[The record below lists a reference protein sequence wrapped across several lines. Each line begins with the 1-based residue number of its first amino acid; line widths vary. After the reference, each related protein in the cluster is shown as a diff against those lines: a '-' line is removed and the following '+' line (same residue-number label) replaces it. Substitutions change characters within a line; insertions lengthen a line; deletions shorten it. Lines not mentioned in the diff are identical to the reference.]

1 MRWRRVPHFFF
12 LTALL
17 VPPFSII
24 LLLLVL
30 LCSLSH
36 SLHIYFYD
44 IAVPHDTANRK
55 LSSLFYFI
63 FSSTLLGEMRKNPYL
78 AHYFGA
84 ALDSS
89 FEEEGINAA
98 AHFAYFPN
106 SKHMTQRVFCPSRES
121 ERSNGSS
128 TAVCTPPSNVTPGI
142 RVVATRARDGFPSS
156 PPEYTN
162 RLPPLP
168 LSASRRS
175 TPVEVSTDRQNSFHT
190 DLSIARSNSPM
201 GICTHQTPERPSLE
215 IFNRE
220 APGWGPM
227 IRQSHAALA
236 EVRELLGAQ
245 KATPAV
251 SMPVAN
257 GVISAVESD
266 GGHNEVGTEL
276 KVSPATSLYEW
287 ENTKTVTTSSCVPM
301 SCAENHS
308 VDVSLVPQSTVA
320 LPSAEVT
327 SQRPAP
333 NVSSRE
339 EEKSIVPNSTS
350 SPDAPKEIV
359 HRPDPSALQQSA
371 ASAPLQVNCFVLT
384 LNPDAVAC
392 ALKRLS
398 RQPPYVSTIQNNES
412 TVQGESNVPEKVP
425 PVVSTERP
433 KSQFH
438 CEKRKSKS
446 KGRDRKDG
454 VISVASLYGILER
467 LADVV
472 RPQPEGRSVDSSEKK
487 GELDGPFQPPRS
499 LNVSGEKGER
509 PDTYSKERSMR
520 EPVVAPK
527 VLMGNAPRIEGGNF
541 PLNDHREAFN
551 SIVPTSQLQF
561 VGVNA
566 QRPLYR
572 QRRASSARRP
582 SVSRAPRTPSY
593 ALPTE
598 SWLCKGAELNDAP
611 VDASFIMEGSKTKGA
626 LR

>member
-1 MRWRRVPHFFF
+1 
-12 LTALL
+12 
-17 VPPFSII
+17 
-24 LLLLVL
+24 
-30 LCSLSH
+30 
-36 SLHIYFYD
+36 
-44 IAVPHDTANRK
+44 
-55 LSSLFYFI
+55 
-63 FSSTLLGEMRKNPYL
+63 MRKNPYL

-98 AHFAYFPN
+98 ANFAYFPN

-121 ERSNGSS
+121 ELSNGSS

-142 RVVATRARDGFPSS
+142 RVAATRARDGFPSS

-175 TPVEVSTDRQNSFHT
+175 TPVEVYTDRQNSFYT
-190 DLSIARSNSPM
+190 DLSITRSNSPM
-201 GICTHQTPERPSLE
+201 GIRTHQTPEHPSIE
-215 IFNRE
+215 VFNRG
-220 APGWGPM
+220 APGWGSM
-227 IRQSHAALA
+227 IRQSHAAVA
-236 EVRELLGAQ
+236 EVRELLGAE
-245 KATPAV
+245 KATPAA

-266 GGHNEVGTEL
+266 GGQNEVGTET
-276 KVSPATSLYEW
+276 KVSPATSLYEG
-287 ENTKTVTTSSCVPM
+287 ENTRTGTTSSYVPM
-301 SCAENHS
+301 SCAEHHP
-308 VDVSLVPQSTVA
+308 VDVSLVPQSTIA
-320 LPSAEVT
+320 LPSAEAT

-333 NVSSRE
+333 NASSQE
-339 EEKSIVPNSTS
+339 EEKNIVTNSIS
-350 SPDAPKEIV
+350 SHDAPNKIG
-359 HRPDPSALQQSA
+359 HRPDPPALQQST
-371 ASAPLQVNCFVLT
+371 ASVPLQVKCFVLT

-398 RQPPYVSTIQNNES
+398 RQPPYVYAMQNNES
-412 TVQGESNVPEKVP
+412 TVQGESNMPEKVS
-425 PVVSTERP
+425 PVVSTGRP
-433 KSQFH
+433 KSRSH
-438 CEKRKSKS
+438 GERKKSKS
-446 KGRDRKDG
+446 KGQDRKDG

-472 RPQPEGRSVDSSEKK
+472 RPQSESRCVDSNEKR
-487 GELDGPFQPPRS
+487 GDLDGSFQPPHS

-509 PDTYSKERSMR
+509 IDTYCKERSMR

-527 VLMGNAPRIEGGNF
+527 VLMGNAPRIEGRDF

-551 SIVPTSQLQF
+551 SIVPTSQLQS
-561 VGVNA
+561 VGVNV

-572 QRRASSARRP
+572 QRRTSSARRP
-582 SVSRAPRTPSY
+582 SASRAPRTPSY